1 MKSGALRGEFVA
13 KSKIPGP
20 LERRHLIERE
30 LSADRALALAEA
42 YLEQGRAVEAVE
54 FLVKAEASERLAEL
68 RRNAIAAGDVFL
80 LRALAEAMEDPPE
93 REEWA
98 ALATAAAA
106 AGKDRY
112 AAEGGRQ
119 AERGED

>member
-1 MKSGALRGEFVA
+1 MAR
-13 KSKIPGP
+13 SKIPGP

-42 YLEQGRAVEAVE
+42 YLEQDRTFEAVD
-54 FLVKAEASERLAEL
+54 FLAKADAAERLAEL
-68 RRNAIAAGDVFL
+68 RCDAVAAGDVFL

>member
-1 MKSGALRGEFVA
+1 MAQ
-13 KSKIPGP
+13 SKIPGP

-42 YLEQGRAVEAVE
+42 YLERGRTVEAVD
-54 FLVKAEASERLAEL
+54 FLAKAEAPERLAEL
-68 RRNAIAAGDVFL
+68 RRDAIAAGDVFL
-80 LRALAEAMEDPPE
+80 LRALAEVMGEPAE
-93 REEWA
+93 REEWT
-98 ALATAAAA
+98 ALATAATA

-112 AAEGGRQ
+112 AAEASRQ

>member
-1 MKSGALRGEFVA
+1 MG

-30 LSADRALALAEA
+30 LSADRALAIAEA
-42 YLEQGRAVEAVE
+42 YLEQGRSVEAVE
-54 FLVKAEASERLAEL
+54 FLAKAEAHERLAEL
-68 RRNAIAAGDVFL
+68 RHEAVATGDVFL
-80 LRALAEAMEDPPE
+80 MRAVAEMLEEPPE

-112 AAEGGRQ
+112 AAEAGRQ

>member
-1 MKSGALRGEFVA
+1 MG

-30 LSADRALALAEA
+30 MSADRALAIAEA
-42 YLEQGRAVEAVE
+42 YLERGRSIEAID
-54 FLVKAEASERLAEL
+54 FLAKAEAHERLAEV
-68 RRNAIAAGDVFL
+68 RGEAVATGDVFL
-80 LRALAEAMEDPPE
+80 LRALAEMLGEPPE
-93 REEWA
+93 PEEWA
-98 ALATAAAA
+98 ALATGAVA

-112 AAEGGRQ
+112 AAEAGRQ

>member
-1 MKSGALRGEFVA
+1 MPLEGEFVA
-13 KSKIPGP
+13 QSKIPGP
-20 LERRHLIERE
+20 LERRHLIEGE

-42 YLEQGRAVEAVE
+42 YLEQGRTVEAVD

-68 RRNAIAAGDVFL
+68 RRHAVAAGDVFL
-80 LRALAEAMEDPPE
+80 LRTLAEMMEEPAE
-93 REEWA
+93 QEEWT

-106 AGKDRY
+106 AGKDQY
-112 AAEGGRQ
+112 AAEAGRQ

>member
-1 MKSGALRGEFVA
+1 VA
-13 KSKIPGP
+13 RSKIPNP

-30 LSADRALALAEA
+30 LPADRALAIAEA
-42 YLEQGRAVEAVE
+42 YLEQGRGVEAVE
-54 FLVKAEASERLAEL
+54 FLAKAEARDRLLQLRSE
-68 RRNAIAAGDVFL
+68 AIAAGDLFL
-80 LRALAEAMEDPPE
+80 LRTLAEMMEEPPN

-98 ALATAAAA
+98 TLATAASA

-112 AAEGGRQ
+112 AAEATRQ

>member
-1 MKSGALRGEFVA
+1 MKSGALWGEFVA

-20 LERRHLIERE
+20 LERRHLIER
-30 LSADRALALAEA
+30 ALAFAEA
-42 YLEQGRAVEAVE
+42 YLEQDRSVEAVE
-54 FLVKAEASERLAEL
+54 FLAKAEAHERLAEL
-68 RRNAIAAGDVFL
+68 RRDAVAAGDVFL
-80 LRALAEAMEDPPE
+80 LRALLEVMEDPPE
-93 REEWA
+93 REEWT

-112 AAEGGRQ
+112 AAEATRQ

>member
-1 MKSGALRGEFVA
+1 VA

-42 YLEQGRAVEAVE
+42 YLEQGRTVEAVD

-68 RRNAIAAGDVFL
+68 RRDAVAAGDVFL
-80 LRALAEAMEDPPE
+80 LRALAEVMEEPLE

-112 AAEGGRQ
+112 AAEAGRQ